1 MILYDAI
8 MYKYPKAVPK
18 KDFVLRN
25 DGSGS
30 YIEEW
35 NLRTPIPTEEEL
47 QLWWEESKSNP
58 PYEPPDQVALLAQE
72 LSQEKLARK
81 QLEELNQT
89 LGNALSEIKLQLLS
103 LEGGNEE

>member
-8 MYKYPKAVPK
+8 MYKYPNAVPR
-18 KDFVLRN
+18 KDFELRN
-25 DGSGS
+25 DGNGS
-30 YIEEW
+30 YIEKW
-35 NLRTPIPTEEEL
+35 NLRAPLPTQQEL
-47 QLWWEESKSNP
+47 QAWWEESKSNP
-58 PYEPPDQVALLAQE
+58 PYEPPDQVELLAQE